1 MGLGD
6 GVKGPQNGPPTP
18 SPGLIKTFFLP
29 KKEPYAAPGRNNIW
43 LVFYCKLYSD
53 FVNIEFS
60 LE

>member
-1 MGLGD
+1 MGLRPWGSS
-6 GVKGPQNGPPTP
+6 KHFSSQ
-18 SPGLIKTFFLP
+18 K

>member
-1 MGLGD
+1 MGP
-6 GVKGPQNGPPTP
+6 GVHQNIFPPQ
-18 SPGLIKTFFLP
+18 

>member
-29 KKEPYAAPGRNNIW
+29 KKRTLRSSRTEQHMAR
-43 LVFYCKLYSD
+43 LL
-53 FVNIEFS
+53 
-60 LE
+60 L